1 MRPWRLVAL
10 RTFVT
15 RPLTA
20 QGKAPHPV
28 PTVPHAQP
36 APKGRIAVGETVR
49 DSLTRR
55 DPLLRGDS
63 TYAQQWRL
71 PGHAGQTVTIDLV
84 SDAFDA
90 YVFLLGPGL
99 EREQPQ
105 DDDSGGSCNARLSAR
120 LPQTGD
126 YSVVVTSS
134 DKFRTGAFAL
144 TVTAGAK
151 PQSLAP
157 CNR

>member
-10 RTFVT
+10 LTLVT
-15 RPLTA
+15 GPLTA

-36 APKGRIAVGETVR
+36 APKGTIAVGETVR

-71 PGHAGQTVTIDLV
+71 PGHAGQTTTTRPFPRSLYNSLFLV
-84 SDAFDA
+84 WP
-90 YVFLLGPGL
+90 GP
-99 EREQPQ
+99 
-105 DDDSGGSCNARLSAR
+105 
-120 LPQTGD
+120 
-126 YSVVVTSS
+126 
-134 DKFRTGAFAL
+134 
-144 TVTAGAK
+144 
-151 PQSLAP
+151 
-157 CNR
+157 